1 MTDITVD
8 VEFDERNITVRVV
21 LRRIINTRSAH
32 IDRLIENYSV
42 LMQLLQRQITMMER
56 YETNDAYA
64 AFTASI

>member
-8 VEFDERNITVRVV
+8 AEFDERNITVRVV

-56 YETNDAYA
+56 
-64 AFTASI
+64 

>member
-1 MTDITVD
+1 VTDITVD
-8 VEFDERNITVRVV
+8 AEFERNITVRVV

-56 YETNDAYA
+56 YETNDAYV
-64 AFTASI
+64 AFTGSI

>member
-8 VEFDERNITVRVV
+8 AEFERNITVRVV

-56 YETNDAYA
+56 YETNDAYV
-64 AFTASI
+64 AFTGSI